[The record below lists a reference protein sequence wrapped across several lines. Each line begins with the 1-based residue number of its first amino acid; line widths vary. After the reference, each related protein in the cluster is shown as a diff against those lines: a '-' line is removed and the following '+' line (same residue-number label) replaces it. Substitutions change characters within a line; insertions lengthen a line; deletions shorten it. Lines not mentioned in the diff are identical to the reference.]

1 MHSLNDI
8 RQRISEVKLMMVQTS
23 DPQEKST
30 LAALGLEI
38 NAMFLQACGLLNI
51 PPGYRESFREQDNNP
66 YLPIDQADEKV
77 MRPLKFIKSQVIKRA
92 KVINLR
98 RKMNG
103 KKYVK

>member
-1 MHSLNDI
+1 MHSIHDI
-8 RQRISEVKLMMVQTS
+8 RGRISHVKLLMAQTS
-23 DPQEKST
+23 DPQEKSN

-38 NAMFLQACGLLNI
+38 NAMYLQACGLMNI

-66 YLPIDQADEKV
+66 YLPIDQSVEQV
-77 MRPLKFIKSQVIKRA
+77 MHPLKFIKERIVKKA
-92 KVINLR
+92 KVISLR